1 MNIDELIEKA
11 EWAVDWHTRELE
23 AAKIKLNALKMAKEA
38 EEGDSSDE

>member
-23 AAKIKLNALKMAKEA
+23 ASKIKLNALKMAKEA
-38 EEGDSSDE
+38 GEGASSNE